1 MSAPGHISERS
12 PTNVTADIGVLSAL
26 LLVALNLRPAMA
38 SLGPVLEQV
47 RASLRLSYGVAGLLS
62 SVPIVCMGLFA
73 SLAMPLS
80 ARFGMRNSIFG
91 ATLLIGGATL
101 LRMQVTLF
109 SQLCSLLLTGASI
122 AVLGPLLSA
131 YIKQQFPERSA
142 RISSW
147 VTTALCL
154 GAALAAGSSAILSDY
169 LGWPCALSSW
179 ALLAFVAAWLWQ
191 RNIPVIVASAPR
203 ASRLPWRNLRAWQLL
218 LTFGLNSLV
227 FYSLLAWLAPAFI
240 SVGVSAARAGQLL
253 GVFAIVQI
261 VGTALISMLPPQQ
274 RERRPALLLCGLA
287 TATGLFGMWQAPLAA
302 AYLWMSLLGAGSAGL
317 FALSLI
323 LPLDYSDSPT
333 AAGDWM
339 AMMSSGG
346 YLIAAAGP
354 YLCGALRDATG
365 SYVGVFAALLLVS
378 CTALLLG
385 LLLGPASSK
394 HSEAEHAL

>member
-1 MSAPGHISERS
+1 MGNAS
-12 PTNVTADIGVLSAL
+12 VLSAL

-47 RASLRLSYGVAGLLS
+47 RASLQLSYGVAGLLS
-62 SVPIVCMGLFA
+62 SVPIICMGVFA

-80 ARFGMRNSIFG
+80 ARFGMRNSILG

-101 LRMQVTLF
+101 LRVQVSLF
-109 SQLCSLLLTGASI
+109 SQLCSMLLTGASI

-131 YIKQQFPERSA
+131 YIKQQFPKRSA

-154 GAALAAGSSAILSDY
+154 GAAFAAGSSALLSDY

-179 ALLAFVAAWLWQ
+179 ALLAFAAAWFWQ
-191 RNIPVIVASAPR
+191 RTIPVTPTATPR
-203 ASRLPWRNLRAWQLL
+203 ASRLPWRSVRAWQLL

-261 VGTALISMLPPQQ
+261 IGTALISALPSQQ
-274 RERRPALLLCGLA
+274 RERRPALLLCGVI
-287 TATGLFGMWQAPLAA
+287 TAAGLFGMWQAPLAA

-346 YLIAAAGP
+346 YLIAAGGP
-354 YLCGALRDATG
+354 YLCGVLRDATG
-365 SYVGVFAALLLVS
+365 SYVDVFASLLLVS

-385 LLLGPASSK
+385 LLLGPAPSK
-394 HSEAEHAL
+394 NSEAKHAL